1 MARRPAT
8 LAPSCTGAGAADR
21 AGRRIA
27 ARTGWTIWISFTN
40 SRMLPSSVFVGLR
53 QYSSLIDNERWQVSV
68 QNLAIFGCL
77 FMLAALA
84 LGFLLAVLI
93 DQRVR
98 GENLLRSV
106 FLYPFS
112 MSFIV
117 TGLAW
122 RWLLDPTFGI
132 EKIAPRHRLCRRSRS
147 TGWCGQDR
155 VIYTLVARRHLACV
169 RAGHGDHA
177 GRPARHRSGDLEGR
191 RASTAFPPGASI
203 VFIIVPMLRGSFATA
218 VVLLATSVVR
228 LYDLSVAMTNGGPGI
243 ASEVPAK
250 FVMDYLFERGNVGL
264 ATAAATS
271 MLITVVAVDRAAG
284 STGNAAARPRGARH
298 ERDSDRCRTDGGPA
312 RLTPAASGSMPSW
325 SSVRCSS

>member
-1 MARRPAT
+1 MRIGSRLPAHLA
-8 LAPSCTGAGAADR
+8 LAPALL
-21 AGRRIA
+21 IA
-27 ARTGWTIWISFTN
+27 LVAYCGSMGWTIWMSFTN

-53 QYSSLIDNERWQVSV
+53 QYSSLMDNERWQISV
-68 QNLAIFGCL
+68 RNIAIFGCL
-77 FMLAALA
+77 FILVTLVLGFVLAA
-84 LGFLLAVLI
+84 LI

-98 GENLLRSV
+98 GENLMRSV

-132 EKIAPRHRLCRRSRS
+132 EKLAHDFGLSAVHFDWLVRPE
-147 TGWCGQDR
+147 R
-155 VIYTLVARRHLACV
+155 VIYALVAAAVWHASGLVMAIMLAGLRGV
-169 RAGHGDHA
+169 DPEIWKATRVDGI
-177 GRPARHRSGDLEGR
+177 PAWRVY
-191 RASTAFPPGASI
+191 A
-203 VFIIVPMLRGSFATA
+203 FIIVPLMRGSFATA

-250 FVMDYLFERGNVGL
+250 FVMDHLFDRGNVGL

-271 MLITVVAVDRAAG
+271 MLITVVAVIAPLVYWQYRRPATRLAA
-284 STGNAAARPRGARH
+284 
-298 ERDSDRCRTDGGPA
+298 
-312 RLTPAASGSMPSW
+312 
-325 SSVRCSS
+325 

>member
-1 MARRPAT
+1 MRIGSRLPAHLA
-8 LAPSCTGAGAADR
+8 LAPALLIALVAYCGAM
-21 AGRRIA
+21 
-27 ARTGWTIWISFTN
+27 GWTIWISFTN

-53 QYSSLIDNERWQVSV
+53 QYDSLIANERWQVSV
-68 QNLAIFGCL
+68 SNIAVFGCL
-77 FMLAALA
+77 FILATLA
-84 LGFLLAVLI
+84 LGFVLAALI

-132 EKIAPRHRLCRRSRS
+132 EKVGRDLGLSAFHFDWLVRPE
-147 TGWCGQDR
+147 R
-155 VIYTLVARRHLACV
+155 VIYTLVAAAVWHAAGLVMAIMLAGLRGV
-169 RAGHGDHA
+169 DPEIWKATRVDGI
-177 GRPARHRSGDLEGR
+177 
-191 RASTAFPPGASI
+191 PPWRVYA
-203 VFIIVPMLRGSFATA
+203 FIIVPLLRGSFATA
-218 VVLLATSVVR
+218 IVLLATSVMR

-250 FVMDYLFERGNVGL
+250 FVMDHLFDRGNVGL

-271 MLITVVAVDRAAG
+271 MLITVVAVVAPLLYWQH
-284 STGNAAARPRGARH
+284 SRPGIR
-298 ERDSDRCRTDGGPA
+298 RTP
-312 RLTPAASGSMPSW
+312 
-325 SSVRCSS
+325 

>member
-1 MARRPAT
+1 MRIGSRLPAHLA
-8 LAPSCTGAGAADR
+8 LAPALL
-21 AGRRIA
+21 IA
-27 ARTGWTIWISFTN
+27 LVAYCGSMGWTIWMSFTN

-53 QYSSLIDNERWQVSV
+53 QYSSLMDNERWQVSV
-68 QNLAIFGCL
+68 RNIAIFGCL
-77 FMLAALA
+77 FILATLVLGFVLAA
-84 LGFLLAVLI
+84 LI

-132 EKIAPRHRLCRRSRS
+132 EKLAHDLGLTAVHFDWLVRPE
-147 TGWCGQDR
+147 R
-155 VIYTLVARRHLACV
+155 VIYALVAAAVWHASGLVMAIMLAGLRGV
-169 RAGHGDHA
+169 DPEIWKATRVDGI
-177 GRPARHRSGDLEGR
+177 PAWRVY
-191 RASTAFPPGASI
+191 
-203 VFIIVPMLRGSFATA
+203 VFIIVPLMRGSFATA

-250 FVMDYLFERGNVGL
+250 FVMDHLFDRGNVGL

-271 MLITVVAVDRAAG
+271 MLITVVAVIAPLVYWQYRRPATRLAA
-284 STGNAAARPRGARH
+284 
-298 ERDSDRCRTDGGPA
+298 
-312 RLTPAASGSMPSW
+312 
-325 SSVRCSS
+325 

>member
-1 MARRPAT
+1 MRIGSRLPAHLA
-8 LAPSCTGAGAADR
+8 LAPALL
-21 AGRRIA
+21 IA
-27 ARTGWTIWISFTN
+27 LVAYCGSMGWTIWMSFTN

-53 QYSSLIDNERWQVSV
+53 QYSSLMDNERWQVSV
-68 QNLAIFGCL
+68 RNIAIFGCL
-77 FMLAALA
+77 FILATLVLGFVLAA
-84 LGFLLAVLI
+84 LI

-98 GENLLRSV
+98 GENLMRSV

-132 EKIAPRHRLCRRSRS
+132 EKLAHDLGLSAFHFDWLVRPE
-147 TGWCGQDR
+147 R
-155 VIYTLVARRHLACV
+155 VIYALVAAAVWHASGLVMAIMLAGLRGV
-169 RAGHGDHA
+169 DPEIWKATRVDGI
-177 GRPARHRSGDLEGR
+177 PAWRVY
-191 RASTAFPPGASI
+191 
-203 VFIIVPMLRGSFATA
+203 VFIIVPLMRGSFATA

-250 FVMDYLFERGNVGL
+250 FVMDHLFDRGNVGL

-271 MLITVVAVDRAAG
+271 MLITVVAVIAPLVYWQYRRPATRRAA
-284 STGNAAARPRGARH
+284 
-298 ERDSDRCRTDGGPA
+298 
-312 RLTPAASGSMPSW
+312 
-325 SSVRCSS
+325 